1 MAFLFGR
8 RQARQDLAR
17 SARDLLPRMWDTIQQ
32 PKVEDEISKLLSQIK
47 ITLQGSQDADSSPE
61 NVAQLVS
68 SIIQEDLLYHLAHTL
83 HLLPFESRKD
93 SQTIFSYVLRF
104 KPPLSSS
111 PNPPAVDYVVGQ
123 RPEIVVE
130 LCKGYNQRE
139 SVMPCGVILREALKH
154 EDIAVIILYDQG
166 DDEKFNIETVSENA
180 LSSGNG
186 IFWQFF
192 RWIDRGSFET
202 SADAFTTFREVI
214 TRHKQIASHYLA
226 VNFDLFFSKY
236 HEELVGSS
244 SYVTKRQSIKLLGEI
259 LLDRA
264 NYNIMTVYVD
274 QADHLKMCMNLLKD
288 DRRMIQYEAFH
299 VFKVFVA
306 NPNKSFGVQKILI
319 NNREKLL
326 KFLPGFLDERGDD
339 DQFSDEKSFLIR
351 QIETLPPAPVERR

>member
-1 MAFLFGR
+1 
-8 RQARQDLAR
+8 
-17 SARDLLPRMWDTIQQ
+17 
-32 PKVEDEISKLLSQIK
+32 
-47 ITLQGSQDADSSPE
+47 
-61 NVAQLVS
+61 
-68 SIIQEDLLYHLAHTL
+68 
-83 HLLPFESRKD
+83 
-93 SQTIFSYVLRF
+93 
-104 KPPLSSS
+104 
-111 PNPPAVDYVVGQ
+111 
-123 RPEIVVE
+123 
-130 LCKGYNQRE
+130 
-139 SVMPCGVILREALKH
+139 MPCGVILREALKH

-202 SADAFTTFREVI
+202 SADAFTTFRVGHRMFRLTSLVTDAFLQEVI

-299 VFKVFVA
+299 VFKV
-306 NPNKSFGVQKILI
+306 NLT
-319 NNREKLL
+319 
-326 KFLPGFLDERGDD
+326 
-339 DQFSDEKSFLIR
+339 
-351 QIETLPPAPVERR
+351 IETSETGTCLDRADGSSRFSLPTRTSPLEYRKF